1 MIQVYTGNGKGKSTA
16 AFGLSLRAAG
26 GGLKVYIC
34 QFLKKGRFCEL
45 ASLKIIKSIKV
56 EQFGSTCFLRRV
68 PRKKDREL
76 AKQGLAAA
84 RKAIKS
90 RRYGLIVLDEINVAL
105 KLGLLN
111 LEEVLSV
118 IRKTPKKIELVLTG
132 RSAHPDI
139 IKIADLV
146 SEIKDEKHYY
156 KRGIRARKGIEF

>member
-1 MIQVYTGNGKGKSTA
+1 MIQVYTGDGKGKSTA

-26 GGLKVYIC
+26 AGRKVYIC
-34 QFLKKGRFCEL
+34 QFLKKGSFCEL
-45 ASLKIIKSIKV
+45 ASLKILKSIKV
-56 EQFGSTCFLRRV
+56 EQFGSTCFLRRA
-68 PRKKDREL
+68 PQSKDREL

-111 LEEVLSV
+111 LGEVLSV
-118 IRKTPKKIELVLTG
+118 IKKAPKKTELVLTG
-132 RSAHPDI
+132 RSAHPAI

-146 SEIKDEKHYY
+146 SEIKDKKHYY
-156 KRGIRARKGIEF
+156 QKGIRARKGIEF